1 MKVLKWPREVGER
14 GRQSSRGIKRSTCP
28 DGPFKFHKPTFRI
41 NNGGR
46 EQRERSIF
54 STSANKIFHPWNV
67 DGRRLDRVDRWKKE
81 MIETQKRGRGEG
93 FPEWKREEKVGRLG
107 GSRVAKWCLVFRG
120 NDWISRVP
128 ARSVTEVPSTL
139 VDRDRRM
146 VARRLAELKIG
157 KGMWPAVLKAEGGGI
172 KRAKRMI

>member
-46 EQRERSIF
+46 EGGGGSNENGQSFRPVQIKYSIRGTWMEDDWIV
-54 STSANKIFHPWNV
+54 STGGKKKRDDWN
-67 DGRRLDRVDRWKKE
+67 
-81 MIETQKRGRGEG
+81 TGEG
-93 FPEWKREEKVGRLG
+93 EEWKREEKVGRLG
-107 GSRVAKWCLVFRG
+107 GGRVAKWRLVFRG

-128 ARSVTEVPSTL
+128 ARSVTEVASTL
-139 VDRDRRM
+139 ADRDRRT
-146 VARRLAELKIG
+146 VESEKVGRVENRQGDVTSSFKSRG
-157 KGMWPAVLKAEGGGI
+157 EGWN
-172 KRAKRMI
+172 